1 MNLADSRIFFKH
13 VILLLVLAALT
24 SVTSLRGETDTKPF
38 GQTPV
43 WASSKLYA
51 ILWMQNSAEYQA
63 VARQAY
69 AAAAYQID
77 KALDDAGSSALD
89 DTTGNIALKKP
100 AVILD
105 VDETVLRNTPYGAWT
120 IRNQKGWN
128 QQDWWEWCRLEAAE
142 PVPGVVDYIQ
152 TAMAKGVHIIYLTNR
167 SDKVAAATR
176 NNLAR
181 EGLVPDTEKVTF
193 YFKEDEERL
202 GGKYHETNKIFRRKQ
217 VEKEYRVIQMFGD
230 SLGDFTG
237 NGHLSVMDRRALAN
251 HNQSRWGRSWFM
263 LPNPEYG
270 SWKESLKDYQHLDQA
285 ETYSKEM
292 QALQPMK

>member
-1 MNLADSRIFFKH
+1 MNPINTCIFFKPGILFLAL
-13 VILLLVLAALT
+13 VILT
-24 SVTSLRGETDTKPF
+24 SVTSLRSETDTKLF
-38 GQTPV
+38 EQTPV

-77 KALDDAGSSALD
+77 KALADTSSTVLD
-89 DTTGNIALKKP
+89 DTTGNSALKKP

-120 IRNQKGWN
+120 IRNQKSWN
-128 QQDWWEWCRLEAAE
+128 QQDWWEWCQLEAAE
-142 PVPGVVDYIQ
+142 AVPGVVDYIQ

-167 SDKVAAATR
+167 SDKVATATK
-176 NNLAR
+176 NNLVS
-181 EGLVPDTEKVTF
+181 EGLLSDPEKVTL
-193 YFKEDEERL
+193 YFKEDEGRL
-202 GGKYHETNKIFRRKQ
+202 GGKYRETGKIFRRKQ

-237 NGHLSVMDRRALAN
+237 NGHLSVMDRRALVSD
-251 HNQSRWGRSWFM
+251 NQSRWGRSWFM

-270 SWKESLKDYQHLDQA
+270 SWEASLKDYQHLNQA
-285 ETYSKEM
+285 ESFTKEM
-292 QALQPMK
+292 EALQPMK

>member
-1 MNLADSRIFFKH
+1 MNQADPRMFIKP

-24 SVTSLRGETDTKPF
+24 SVTSLWGETDTKPF
-38 GQTPV
+38 KQTPV

-77 KALDDAGSSALD
+77 KALDDIGSTALD
-89 DTTGNIALKKP
+89 GTTGNIALKKP

-120 IRNQKGWN
+120 IRNQKSWN
-128 QQDWWEWCRLEAAE
+128 QQDWLEWCRLEAAE

-167 SDKVAAATR
+167 SDKVATATR
-176 NNLAR
+176 NNLSS
-181 EGLVPDTEKVTF
+181 EGLISDPEKVSL
-193 YFKEDEERL
+193 YFKEDENRL
-202 GGKYHETNKIFRRKQ
+202 GGKFHETGKIFRRQQ

-237 NGHLSVMDRRALAN
+237 NGHLSVMDRRALVN
-251 HNQSRWGRSWFM
+251 HNQSKWGRSWFM

-270 SWKESLKDYQHLDQA
+270 SWKESLKDYQHLNQA
-285 ETYSKEM
+285 ETFNKEM

>member
-1 MNLADSRIFFKH
+1 MNLADSRIFFKP

-24 SVTSLRGETDTKPF
+24 FVTSLRGETDTKPF

-142 PVPGVVDYIQ
+142 PVPGVIDYIQ

-167 SDKVAAATR
+167 SDKVATATR
-176 NNLAR
+176 NNLR
-181 EGLVPDTEKVTF
+181 SEGLIPTHDINPVVGIVDRDRHVGVGHGLVRVAGVRHFSNVRQREQAGHGHGCKIANCIVLSA
-193 YFKEDEERL
+193 YSA
-202 GGKYHETNKIFRRKQ
+202 GNHESKHAKDRSRGRIAI
-217 VEKEYRVIQMFGD
+217 YVIRELM
-230 SLGDFTG
+230 DFT
-237 NGHLSVMDRRALAN
+237 
-251 HNQSRWGRSWFM
+251 
-263 LPNPEYG
+263 E
-270 SWKESLKDYQHLDQA
+270 
-285 ETYSKEM
+285 
-292 QALQPMK
+292 

>member
-1 MNLADSRIFFKH
+1 MNPAGPRTFIKP

-24 SVTSLRGETDTKPF
+24 SVTSLRGETNTKPF
-38 GQTPV
+38 AQTPV

-77 KALDDAGSSALD
+77 KALADTSATALD
-89 DTTGNIALKKP
+89 ETTGNSALKKP

-120 IRNQKGWN
+120 IRNQKSWD
-128 QQDWWEWCRLEAAE
+128 QQDWWEWCRLGVAEA
-142 PVPGVVDYIQ
+142 VPGVVDYIQ
-152 TAMAKGVHIIYLTNR
+152 TAMTKGVHIIYLTNR

-176 NNLAR
+176 NNLAS
-181 EGLVPDTEKVTF
+181 EGLIPDPEKVTF

-237 NGHLSVMDRRALAN
+237 NGHLSLMDRRALVN

-270 SWKESLKDYQHLDQA
+270 SWKESLKDYQHLNQA
-285 ETYSKEM
+285 ETFNKEM
-292 QALQPMK
+292 RALQPMK

>member
-1 MNLADSRIFFKH
+1 MNQADPRMFIKP

-24 SVTSLRGETDTKPF
+24 SVTSLWGETDTKPF
-38 GQTPV
+38 KQTPV

-77 KALDDAGSSALD
+77 KALDDIGSTALD
-89 DTTGNIALKKP
+89 GTTGNIALKKP

-120 IRNQKGWN
+120 IRNQKSWN
-128 QQDWWEWCRLEAAE
+128 QQDWLEWCRLEAAE

-152 TAMAKGVHIIYLTNR
+152 TTMAKGVHIIYLTNR
-167 SDKVAAATR
+167 SDKVATATR
-176 NNLAR
+176 NNLSN
-181 EGLVPDTEKVTF
+181 EDLISDPEKVSL
-193 YFKEDEERL
+193 YFKEDEDRL
-202 GGKYHETNKIFRRKQ
+202 GGKFHETGKIFRRQQ

-237 NGHLSVMDRRALAN
+237 NGHLSVMDRRVLVN
-251 HNQSRWGRSWFM
+251 HNQSKWGRSWFM

-270 SWKESLKDYQHLDQA
+270 SWKESLKDYQHLNQA
-285 ETYSKEM
+285 DTFNKEM
-292 QALQPMK
+292 RALQPMK

>member
-1 MNLADSRIFFKH
+1 MNQAVSRMFIKPG
-13 VILLLVLAALT
+13 ILLLVLTLT
-24 SVTSLRGETDTKPF
+24 SVTSLRSEAETKPLE
-38 GQTPV
+38 QTPV

-77 KALDDAGSSALD
+77 KALADSSWTALD
-89 DTTGNIALKKP
+89 DTTGKIASKKP

-120 IRNQKGWN
+120 IRNRKSWSQQGWL
-128 QQDWWEWCRLEAAE
+128 EWCQLEAAE

-152 TAMAKGVHIIYLTNR
+152 FAVTKGVHVIYLTNR
-167 SDKVAAATR
+167 SDTVATATR
-176 NNLAR
+176 NNLISA
-181 EGLVPDTEKVTF
+181 GLIPDPEKVTL

-202 GGKYHETNKIFRRKQ
+202 GGKFRETGKTFRRIQ
-217 VEKEYRVIQMFGD
+217 VEKAYRVIQMFGD

-237 NGHLSVMDRRALAN
+237 NGHLPVTERRALVDK
-251 HNQSRWGRSWFM
+251 NQSRWGRYWFM

-270 SWKESLKDYQHLDQA
+270 SWNASLIDYQKLDPVTA
-285 ETYSKEM
+285 FVKEM
-292 QALQPMK
+292 EALQPMK

>member
-1 MNLADSRIFFKH
+1 MNQADPRMFIKP

-24 SVTSLRGETDTKPF
+24 SVTSLWGETDTKPF
-38 GQTPV
+38 KQTPV

-77 KALDDAGSSALD
+77 KALDDIGSTALD
-89 DTTGNIALKKP
+89 GTTGNIALKKP

-120 IRNQKGWN
+120 IRNQKSWN
-128 QQDWWEWCRLEAAE
+128 QQDWLEWCRLEAAE
-142 PVPGVVDYIQ
+142 SVPGVVDYIQ

-167 SDKVAAATR
+167 SDKVATATR
-176 NNLAR
+176 NNLSS
-181 EGLVPDTEKVTF
+181 EGLISDHEKVSL
-193 YFKEDEERL
+193 YFKEDEDRL
-202 GGKYHETNKIFRRKQ
+202 GGKFHETGKIFRRQQ

-237 NGHLSVMDRRALAN
+237 NGHLSVMDRRALVN
-251 HNQSRWGRSWFM
+251 HNQSKWGRSWFM

-270 SWKESLKDYQHLDQA
+270 SWKESLKDYQHLNQA
-285 ETYSKEM
+285 ETFNKEM
-292 QALQPMK
+292 RALQPMK

>member
-1 MNLADSRIFFKH
+1 MTQADPRMFIKP

-24 SVTSLRGETDTKPF
+24 SVTSLWGETDTKPF
-38 GQTPV
+38 KQTPV

-77 KALDDAGSSALD
+77 KALDDIGSTALD
-89 DTTGNIALKKP
+89 GTTGNIALKKP

-120 IRNQKGWN
+120 IRNQKSWN
-128 QQDWWEWCRLEAAE
+128 QQDWLEWCRLEAAE

-167 SDKVAAATR
+167 SDKVATATR
-176 NNLAR
+176 NNLSS
-181 EGLVPDTEKVTF
+181 EGLISDPEKVSL
-193 YFKEDEERL
+193 YFKEDEDRL
-202 GGKYHETNKIFRRKQ
+202 GGEFHETGKIFRRQQ

-237 NGHLSVMDRRALAN
+237 NGHLSVMDRRALVN
-251 HNQSRWGRSWFM
+251 HNQSKWGRSWFM

-270 SWKESLKDYQHLDQA
+270 SWKESLKDYQHLNQA
-285 ETYSKEM
+285 ETFNKEM
-292 QALQPMK
+292 RALQPMK

>member
-1 MNLADSRIFFKH
+1 MNLPASRMFIQPAT
-13 VILLLVLAALT
+13 LLVVLALA
-24 SVTSLRGETDTKPF
+24 SVSVRGESETKSF
-38 GQTPV
+38 EQTPV
-43 WASSKLYA
+43 WVSSKLYA

-77 KALDDAGSSALD
+77 KAIADTESTALN

-120 IRNQKGWN
+120 IRNQKSWN
-128 QQDWWEWCRLEAAE
+128 QQDWIEWCRLEAAE

-152 TAMAKGVHIIYLTNR
+152 DAMAKGVHIIYLTNR
-167 SDKVAAATR
+167 SNKVARATR
-176 NNLAR
+176 NNLLN
-181 EGLVPDTEKVTF
+181 EGLFHDPEKVTL

-202 GGKYHETNKIFRRKQ
+202 GGNFRNTGKIFRRQQ
-217 VEKEYRVIQMFGD
+217 VEKEYRVMQMFGD

-237 NGHLSVMDRRALAN
+237 NGHLSVMDRRTLVGD
-251 HNQSRWGRSWFM
+251 NQSKWGRSWFI

-270 SWKESLKDYQHLDQA
+270 SWDASLKDYQHLDQA
-285 ETYSKEM
+285 EGFAKEM
-292 QALQPMK
+292 EALQPMK